1 MIGPI
6 VLPPQN
12 PETQRSETPLWQPGL
27 RSSQRMDPLSEVLAL
42 MKPQVYVAGGFAVLG
57 DMAM

>member
-1 MIGPI
+1 
-6 VLPPQN
+6 
-12 PETQRSETPLWQPGL
+12 
-27 RSSQRMDPLSEVLAL
+27 MDPLSEVLAL